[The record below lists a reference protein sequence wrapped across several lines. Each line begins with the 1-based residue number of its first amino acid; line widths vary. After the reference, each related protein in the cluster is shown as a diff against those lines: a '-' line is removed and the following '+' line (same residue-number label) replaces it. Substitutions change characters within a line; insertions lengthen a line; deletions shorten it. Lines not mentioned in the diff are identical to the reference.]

1 MKKMRIAIVTAV
13 LGFVLLTGAAHGSD
27 GRTPD
32 GTPYTEGEWV
42 SLFNGRNL
50 EGWTPKFV
58 GHEAGVNLNNTYRVE
73 DGLLKVDYSRWDDEF
88 QRRFG
93 HLFYKDEFSHYRLR
107 VEYRFVGE
115 QTPGGPGWAFR
126 NSGIMF
132 HGQRPDEMEI
142 DQDFPDSIEAQL
154 LGGNG
159 EDERTTMNVCSPG
172 THIVMDGELVTRHCN
187 SSSSETYHG
196 GQWVTAELEVRGSE
210 VVRHYVEGEQ
220 VLEYTEPQLD
230 SGELLESGT
239 ISLQAES
246 HPVHFRTV
254 EIMVLEE

>member
-1 MKKMRIAIVTAV
+1 MRYIAD
-13 LGFVLLTGAAHGSD
+13 SD
-27 GRTPD
+27 RRTPD
-32 GTPYTEGEWV
+32 GAPYTEGEWV